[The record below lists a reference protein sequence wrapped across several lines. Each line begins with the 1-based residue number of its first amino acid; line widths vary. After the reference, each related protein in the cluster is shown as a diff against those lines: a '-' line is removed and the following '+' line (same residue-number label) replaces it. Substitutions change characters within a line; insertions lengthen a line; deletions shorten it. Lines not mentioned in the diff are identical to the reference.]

1 MSYDPMHAINYVN
14 WYLGSAA
21 GIGKDELGE
30 HIKEANY
37 RYVNR
42 SSQSPE
48 DYFAYCDSV
57 LIESRTWFEKCHE
70 KGVGNEQFEVCLALI
85 TSVYDYETRG
95 NVWNDVQEIVGHE
108 VNPPNLI
115 LINVKKN

>member
-42 SSQSPE
+42 SS
-48 DYFAYCDSV
+48 
-57 LIESRTWFEKCHE
+57 LIVFPTKLATQQLPSFISRYRSL
-70 KGVGNEQFEVCLALI
+70 V
-85 TSVYDYETRG
+85 R
-95 NVWNDVQEIVGHE
+95 
-108 VNPPNLI
+108 
-115 LINVKKN
+115 